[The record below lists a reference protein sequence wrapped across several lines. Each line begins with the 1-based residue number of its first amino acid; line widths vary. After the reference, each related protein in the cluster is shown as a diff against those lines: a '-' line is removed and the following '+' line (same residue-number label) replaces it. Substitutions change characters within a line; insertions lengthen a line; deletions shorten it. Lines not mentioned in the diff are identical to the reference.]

1 MYQPEPLIQDLA
13 VGLVG
18 LEGVKLA
25 NFATRGIRTVQ
36 NVGQGTAGIA
46 DSAASGQ
53 IGRHVA
59 GLDSRIGAS
68 QARAAPWQTQV
79 GANLERSDGLAGSAY
94 RFAHRLFGS
103 KNIGQYEPKVLR
115 QLDDEFHNA
124 AHASDTLRQRYG
136 TNAADDILTDSDE
149 AVRQMHRKL
158 PENQGQAGGGAPGAG
173 GAGGAGGG
181 APGSG
186 GLGLGWKSLAAA
198 GVAVPALGYGAYRAG
213 QSQGNE
219 RADRERWLG
228 AGAGFAAGVAAPNVL
243 RNAQSYLSR
252 MNGAAPAA
260 NPAPYGGYGV

>member
-1 MYQPEPLIQDLA
+1 MYLPEPLIQDLA
-13 VGLVG
+13 AELVALPGL
-18 LEGVKLA
+18 KLG

-36 NVGQGTAGIA
+36 NIGQGTAGIA

-59 GLDSRIGAS
+59 GLDARLNAS
-68 QARAAPWQTQV
+68 QARTAPWQTQL
-79 GANLERSDGLAGSAY
+79 GANLERSDGVMGGAY
-94 RFAHRLFGS
+94 RFLHRLAGS
-103 KNIGQYEPKVLR
+103 KNIGQYDPKVLR

-149 AVRQMHRKL
+149 AVRQMGRKL
-158 PENQGQAGGGAPGAG
+158 PENQGQSAGGGGAGAQG
-173 GAGGAGGG
+173 GAGGPSGST
-181 APGSG
+181 SG
-186 GLGLGWKSLAAA
+186 GLGWKALAGA
-198 GVAVPALGYGAYRAG
+198 GVAVPAVGYGAYRAG

-243 RNAQSYLSR
+243 RNAQSYLTR
-252 MNGAAPAA
+252 MTGAAPAA
-260 NPAPYGGYGV
+260 NPSPYGGYGV